1 MQDAKGLVLETVSN
15 WGPGYEISFELF
27 IHSYGVGNSY
37 GYSWVFVVANTN
49 ADYIGY
55 GQPAIWL
62 HKNGILA
69 IYYYE
74 SEYESSRLVELPVPL
89 KTWFK
94 VNIKSHQDNTVSI

>member
-1 MQDAKGLVLETVSN
+1 MQDAKGLVLETVST

-27 IHSYGVGNSY
+27 IHSYGDVD

-49 ADYIGY
+49 ANSIGY

-74 SEYESSRLVELPVPL
+74 SEYESSRLVEIPVPL